1 MVHQKPPELVSK
13 NGTFEHLI
21 LLSVGLLDMLITF
34 SYSRIYIVLFL
45 DMHILTNEIIEQN
58 ERISN

>member
-1 MVHQKPPELVSK
+1 MVHQKPLELVSK

-45 DMHILTNEIIEQN
+45 DVHILTNEIIEQK
-58 ERISN
+58 ERIRN